1 MVISSLYE
9 IPDYTPSSLS
19 GMTKSMMNL
28 LAIGSNIRPR
38 TLSLSVSIDRLW
50 QTPSN
55 TPSFRRA

>member
-9 IPDYTPSSLS
+9 IPDYAPSSLS

-28 LAIGSNIRPR
+28 QAIGSSIRPR
-38 TLSLSVSIDRLW
+38 TLSLSASKDILW
-50 QTPSN
+50 QTPSS